1 MARRFRIG
9 QGAEGVVVMWSIR
22 LVAAAAASI
31 PVYAMG
37 RAVMWLLMSKT
48 QYEQVL
54 IAGHRYSVWLGGWA
68 LLAALGFLVGLW
80 TRGSLSKATAAACF
94 GCLLGFWAIGV
105 GIGTGATA
113 EVTMTA
119 EDRQEALQDAK
130 VTSHP
135 QFWQI
140 FCVRR

>member
-1 MARRFRIG
+1 MVQRLRIG
-9 QGAEGVVVMWSIR
+9 QGAEGAVVLWSIR
-22 LVAAAAASI
+22 LVATAIATVPA
-31 PVYAMG
+31 YAMG
-37 RAVMWLLMSKT
+37 RTLMWMLMSRT

-68 LLAALGFLVGLW
+68 LLAGAGFLIGLW
-80 TRGSLSKATAAACF
+80 TKGSISKAVAAGCF

-135 QFWQI
+135 QFWQ
-140 FCVRR
+140 FCCLRR